1 MTTTI
6 YNSRNIYNS
15 IQAKADRS
23 YEPGEGYTSIT
34 IDASDK
40 VHISYYDFIS
50 DDSGNLI
57 YATNKSGSWV
67 TITID
72 TKAGQYNSI
81 AVDSSGNVHISYCL
95 YGYSGRV
102 SAGSVY
108 ARLRYATNASGKW
121 VISTVDSSGNAGW
134 YSSIALDSSGNVHI
148 SYSDQLNYVLKYAT
162 NVSGKWII
170 TDLGSMY
177 GFHPRYTSI
186 AIDASDKVHIGY
198 YGRYLTYVTNTSGK
212 WVTEEVLGSANDDY
226 VSIALDSSNNVH
238 FSYLQSSYALDYAIK
253 NSDSWIITTI
263 DNGTWLNDCSLAID
277 SSGNSHISYTE
288 SSSDKDNLMYATN
301 ASGKWEISIVDSY
314 GLGPSIALDS
324 SGKVHISY
332 VSGDSIKYAT
342 NKSGA
347 WKSTIVDEENN
358 YMYRLRPPSLA
369 IDSSGKA
376 HICYAVDIPMEGG
389 FRTNALKY
397 ATNTSGSWV
406 TTLVDDNDAGDFN
419 SIALNSKNK
428 AHISY
433 YAHTSPD
440 PDGKG
445 NMWGGLKYATNA
457 SGSWKTSI
465 IDNSAEYIG
474 TCSSIAIDT
483 SDKVHI
489 SYSAHYYGLIKYA
502 TNSSGSWLTTKID
515 TRELRD
521 SGETSIKL
529 DESDNAHISYYNEP
543 SLKYATNASGSWI
556 TTTLDSGGGG
566 FVGFINS
573 IALDKFGKLHICY
586 TDDSNGDIKYAVST
600 NQPTPIPV
608 TMEAS
613 PAELTIREN
622 DDARVYITVKGVD
635 NTPVQ
640 GNTIKAHIKNNG
652 NKLIKAHRKEQTTD
666 VYGQAVFTFYAKNKG
681 KTSVTFKNENLSIKV
696 PVTIK

>member
-212 WVTEEVLGSANDDY
+212 WVTEEVLGSTNDDY

-238 FSYLQSSYALDYAIK
+238 FSYLQSSPY
-253 NSDSWIITTI
+253 
-263 DNGTWLNDCSLAID
+263 
-277 SSGNSHISYTE
+277 
-288 SSSDKDNLMYATN
+288 
-301 ASGKWEISIVDSY
+301 
-314 GLGPSIALDS
+314 PSVIFL
-324 SGKVHISY
+324 
-332 VSGDSIKYAT
+332 
-342 NKSGA
+342 
-347 WKSTIVDEENN
+347 
-358 YMYRLRPPSLA
+358 LREV
-369 IDSSGKA
+369 K
-376 HICYAVDIPMEGG
+376 
-389 FRTNALKY
+389 
-397 ATNTSGSWV
+397 
-406 TTLVDDNDAGDFN
+406 LVEM
-419 SIALNSKNK
+419 
-428 AHISY
+428 
-433 YAHTSPD
+433 P
-440 PDGKG
+440 
-445 NMWGGLKYATNA
+445 
-457 SGSWKTSI
+457 
-465 IDNSAEYIG
+465 E
-474 TCSSIAIDT
+474 
-483 SDKVHI
+483 
-489 SYSAHYYGLIKYA
+489 
-502 TNSSGSWLTTKID
+502 
-515 TRELRD
+515 
-521 SGETSIKL
+521 
-529 DESDNAHISYYNEP
+529 
-543 SLKYATNASGSWI
+543 
-556 TTTLDSGGGG
+556 
-566 FVGFINS
+566 
-573 IALDKFGKLHICY
+573 
-586 TDDSNGDIKYAVST
+586 
-600 NQPTPIPV
+600 
-608 TMEAS
+608 
-613 PAELTIREN
+613 
-622 DDARVYITVKGVD
+622 
-635 NTPVQ
+635 
-640 GNTIKAHIKNNG
+640 
-652 NKLIKAHRKEQTTD
+652 
-666 VYGQAVFTFYAKNKG
+666 FTG
-681 KTSVTFKNENLSIKV
+681 
-696 PVTIK
+696 